1 MTFKTLIQRL
11 FRRLFSTL
19 LHWLKPSL
27 LPLWAP
33 TLIFIRM
40 RPIFT
45 RLFSDFNRVYF
56 LILLLYLASRLR
68 KNTKLNSLSL
78 AFRTAIRPYNR
89 NISCC
94 WPISPTRNLNSI
106 LFFFKYD
113 FTILF
118 IECIGARGY
127 YQDVWSLFHHDRR
140 FALLTLLA
148 YSSLLLFIVVA
159 YLITY
164 IIHSFVMKLS
174 IESILTI
181 KNIQIHYS
189 I

>member
-1 MTFKTLIQRL
+1 MTFKTLIQRR

-19 LHWLKPSL
+19 PHWLKPSL

-78 AFRTAIRPYNR
+78 AFRTAIRLYNR

-94 WPISPTRNLNSI
+94 WPTSQTRNLNSI

-118 IECIGARGY
+118 IECIGTRGY

-140 FALLTLLA
+140 FALLTWWVTRLFCCVLQLL
-148 YSSLLLFIVVA
+148 I
-159 YLITY
+159 
-164 IIHSFVMKLS
+164 
-174 IESILTI
+174 
-181 KNIQIHYS
+181 
-189 I
+189 